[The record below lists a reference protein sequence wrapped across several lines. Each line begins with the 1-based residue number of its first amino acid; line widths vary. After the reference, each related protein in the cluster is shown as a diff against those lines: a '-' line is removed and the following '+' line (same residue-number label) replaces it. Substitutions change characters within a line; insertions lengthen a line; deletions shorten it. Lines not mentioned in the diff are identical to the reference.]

1 MTKDIKKYTNEYGPL
16 VSIIVPIYNAEK
28 YLKDCLES
36 IKNQTYKNIEVIMV
50 DDGSKDGSAGIARR
64 YASSDSRFIYI
75 LQENS
80 GVSVARNT
88 GLKRLRAS
96 ICVLQIQTIY
106 SIVIWSGFIM
116 KRWLNQDL
124 I

>member
-64 YASSDSRFIYI
+64 YAKHKYWP
-75 LQENS
+75 
-80 GVSVARNT
+80 VAFFRPVFLATDTPEFSCN
-88 GLKRLRAS
+88 
-96 ICVLQIQTIY
+96 
-106 SIVIWSGFIM
+106 M
-116 KRWLNQDL
+116 
-124 I
+124 